1 MKNNLIELLNNL
13 HKEGKHQEIID
24 EIEALSSEEK
34 NSEIIGILARAYNNV
49 ENYEKALEL
58 LKSIEDTEKNTNVWN
73 YRIGYSYYYLDN
85 YLEEAKKH
93 FLKAI
98 ELNPTDSDSH
108 LFLCW
113 IYQELTDKEKDNSE
127 QIIKY
132 LNKSIECANIYSKL
146 EPEES
151 IKDELIFAE
160 ERLGWAYDRLNN
172 FIEGEKHLRK
182 AIELGDNDKWVYSQ
196 LGYTLRHQDRYEE
209 TLENYMKSV
218 ELGRNDTWI
227 NSEIAWTYF
236 SLGKFSEALEYIN
249 KAKELSPVE
258 VDLSLISRT
267 SSILIAL
274 GKHTEAIKL
283 LEDVVNRDEYNND
296 IGILSDLAFAYD
308 DLEDYKNGLIYLKR
322 ANELGRDDIWINT
335 EFAYAYYY
343 LGEYEKSYD
352 YLIIVKNLG
361 RDDLT
366 LKLMFGNTLSKMGK
380 YEESLE
386 YYLELLKNGKYKND
400 TTLNCQIGWN
410 YGELEKPKEALKYLF
425 KAEELG
431 KDDRMINIDIGINL
445 ARTGEIQEGINRLK
459 RALIMEEGITLNDKI
474 FLNSEI
480 AYWYGELRD
489 VDNALEYLYKAEKLG
504 RNDAWLNSQIGWN
517 LLEKDLH
524 KAIEYLD
531 KAKNLGKDDAW
542 INMQYGFAYSKL
554 GEYEKAISYFKK
566 ARKLGENDSWLL
578 YQLGLALKEYGN
590 IEEAINVFKEEIEIT
605 DYKGFGDLQ
614 LAWCYALIDEKEK
627 AKKYFENV
635 DKYLASSLEKDEKL
649 KKDYNIVLNLINSV
663 TYIN

>member
-1 MKNNLIELLNNL
+1 MENNIIEVLNNL
-13 HKEGKHQEIID
+13 HKDEKHQEIID
-24 EIEALSSEEK
+24 KIEAFPSEEM
-34 NSEIIGILARAYNNV
+34 NLEIIGILARAYNNV
-49 ENYEKALEL
+49 DNYEKALEL
-58 LKSIEDTEKNTNVWN
+58 LKSIEEYGKNTNVWN

-85 YLEEAKKH
+85 YLEAKKH

-98 ELNPTDSDSH
+98 EIDSSDSDSH

-127 QIIKY
+127 NIIEY
-132 LNKSIECANIYSKL
+132 LNKSIEYANIYSKL

-172 FIEGEKHLRK
+172 FIEGEKHLKK

-236 SLGKFSEALEYIN
+236 SLGKFSEALEYIK

-352 YLIIVKNLG
+352 YLTIVKNLG

-366 LKLMFGNTLSKMGK
+366 LKLMFANTLSKMEK
-380 YEESLE
+380 YEEALE
-386 YYLELLKNGKYKND
+386 YYLELLYKND
-400 TTLNCQIGWN
+400 AILNCQIGWN

-425 KAEELG
+425 KAEKLG

-445 ARTGEIQEGINRLK
+445 AKTGEIQEGINRLK
-459 RALIMEEGITLNDKI
+459 RALIMEEGITSNDKI

-489 VDNALEYLYKAEKLG
+489 VENALKHLYIAKDLG
-504 RNDAWLNSQIGWN
+504 RDDAWLNSQIGWN
-517 LLEKDLH
+517 LLEEDL
-524 KAIEYLD
+524 KEALEYLN
-531 KAKNLGKDDAW
+531 KAKDLGKDDAW
-542 INMQYGFAYSKL
+542 INRQFGFAYSQL
-554 GEYEKAISYFKK
+554 GEYEKAISSFKK
-566 ARKLGENDSWLL
+566 ARELGTNDSWLL

-590 IEEAINVFKEEIEIT
+590 IKEAINIFKEEIEIT

-627 AKKYFENV
+627 AREYFKNV
-635 DKYLASSLEKDEKL
+635 DEYLASFLEKDEEL
-649 KKDYNIVLNLINSV
+649 KKDYNTVKELINSNI
-663 TYIN
+663 YFN

>member
-1 MKNNLIELLNNL
+1 MKDNIIEVLNNL
-13 HKEGKHQEIID
+13 HKEEKHQEIID
-24 EIEALSSEEK
+24 KIETLPSEK
-34 NSEIIGILARAYNNV
+34 MDPEIIGILARAYNNV
-49 ENYEKALEL
+49 DNYEKAVEL
-58 LKSIEDTEKNTNVWN
+58 LKSIEEYGKDTNVWN

-85 YLEEAKKH
+85 YLEAKKH

-98 ELNPTDSDSH
+98 EIDPTDSDSH

-127 QIIKY
+127 KIIEY
-132 LNKSIECANIYSKL
+132 LNKSIEYANIYFKL

-160 ERLGWAYDRLNN
+160 ERLGWAYGRLNN

-196 LGYTLRHQDRYEE
+196 LGYTLRFQDRYGEA
-209 TLENYMKSV
+209 LENYMKSV
-218 ELGRNDTWI
+218 KLGRNDTWI
-227 NSEIAWTYF
+227 YSEIAWTYF
-236 SLGKFSEALEYIN
+236 SLEKFSEALEYIN

-258 VDLSLISRT
+258 VDLSLVSRT

-283 LEDVVNRDEYNND
+283 LKDVVNRDEYKND

-352 YLIIVKNLG
+352 YLTIVKNLG

-366 LKLMFGNTLSKMGK
+366 LKLMFANTLSKMEK
-380 YEESLE
+380 YEEAIE
-386 YYLELLKNGKYKND
+386 YYLELLENDKYKND
-400 TTLNCQIGWN
+400 AILNCQIGWN

-425 KAEELG
+425 KAEKLG

-445 ARTGEIQEGINRLK
+445 AKTGEIQDGINRLK
-459 RALIMEEGITLNDKI
+459 RALTMEEGITLNDKI

-489 VDNALEYLYKAEKLG
+489 VENALKHLYIAKDLG
-504 RNDAWLNSQIGWN
+504 RDDAWLNSQIGWN
-517 LLEKDLH
+517 LLEEDL
-524 KAIEYLD
+524 KEALEYLN
-531 KAKNLGKDDAW
+531 KAKDLGKDDAW
-542 INMQYGFAYSKL
+542 INRQFGFAYSQL
-554 GEYEKAISYFKK
+554 GEYEKAISSFKK
-566 ARKLGENDSWLL
+566 ARELGTNDSWLL

-590 IEEAINVFKEEIEIT
+590 IEEAINIFKEEIEIT

-627 AKKYFENV
+627 AREYFKNV
-635 DKYLASSLEKDEKL
+635 DKYLVSSLEKDENL
-649 KKDYNIVLNLINSV
+649 KKDYNTVKELINSNI
-663 TYIN
+663 YFN

>member
-1 MKNNLIELLNNL
+1 MENNIIEVLNNL
-13 HKEGKHQEIID
+13 HKDEKHQEIID
-24 EIEALSSEEK
+24 KIEALPSEEI
-34 NSEIIGILARAYNNV
+34 NLEIIGILARAYNNV
-49 ENYEKALEL
+49 DNYEKALEL
-58 LKSIEDTEKNTNVWN
+58 LKSIEEYGKNTNVWN

-85 YLEEAKKH
+85 YLEAKKH

-98 ELNPTDSDSH
+98 EIDSTDSDSH

-127 QIIKY
+127 KIIEY
-132 LNKSIECANIYSKL
+132 LNKSIEYANIYSKL

-236 SLGKFSEALEYIN
+236 SLEKFSEALEYIN

-283 LEDVVNRDEYNND
+283 LEDVVNRDEYKND

-352 YLIIVKNLG
+352 YLTIVKNLG

-366 LKLMFGNTLSKMGK
+366 LKLMFANTLSKMEK
-380 YEESLE
+380 YEEALE
-386 YYLELLKNGKYKND
+386 YYLELLENDKYKND
-400 TTLNCQIGWN
+400 AILNCQIGWN

-425 KAEELG
+425 KAEKLG

-445 ARTGEIQEGINRLK
+445 AKTGEIQEGINRLK
-459 RALIMEEGITLNDKI
+459 RALIMEEGITSNDKI

-489 VDNALEYLYKAEKLG
+489 VENALKHLYIA
-504 RNDAWLNSQIGWN
+504 
-517 LLEKDLH
+517 KD
-524 KAIEYLD
+524 
-531 KAKNLGKDDAW
+531 LGKDDVW
-542 INMQYGFAYSKL
+542 INRQFGFAYSQL
-554 GEYEKAISYFKK
+554 GEYEKAISSFKK
-566 ARKLGENDSWLL
+566 ARELGANDSWLL

-590 IEEAINVFKEEIEIT
+590 IEEAINIFKEEIEIT

-627 AKKYFENV
+627 AREYFKNV
-635 DKYLASSLEKDEKL
+635 DEYLASFLEKDEEL
-649 KKDYNIVLNLINSV
+649 KKDYNTVKELINSNI
-663 TYIN
+663 YFN

>member
-1 MKNNLIELLNNL
+1 MENNIIEVLNNL
-13 HKEGKHQEIID
+13 HKDEKHQEIID
-24 EIEALSSEEK
+24 KIEAFSSEEM
-34 NSEIIGILARAYNNV
+34 NLEIIGILARAYNNV
-49 ENYEKALEL
+49 DNYEKALEL
-58 LKSIEDTEKNTNVWN
+58 LKSIEEYGKNTNVWN

-85 YLEEAKKH
+85 YLEAKKH

-98 ELNPTDSDSH
+98 EIDSSDSDSH

-113 IYQELTDKEKDNSE
+113 IYQELTDKEKDNS
-127 QIIKY
+127 QKIIEY
-132 LNKSIECANIYSKL
+132 LNKSIEYANIYSKL

-236 SLGKFSEALEYIN
+236 SLRKFSEALEYIK

-352 YLIIVKNLG
+352 YLTIVKNLG

-366 LKLMFGNTLSKMGK
+366 LKLMFANTLSKMEK
-380 YEESLE
+380 YEEALE
-386 YYLELLKNGKYKND
+386 YYLELLENDKYKND
-400 TTLNCQIGWN
+400 AILNCQIGWN

-425 KAEELG
+425 KAEKLG

-445 ARTGEIQEGINRLK
+445 AKTGEIQEGINRLK
-459 RALIMEEGITLNDKI
+459 RALIMEEGITSNDKI

-489 VDNALEYLYKAEKLG
+489 VENALKHLYIAKDLG
-504 RNDAWLNSQIGWN
+504 R
-517 LLEKDLH
+517 
-524 KAIEYLD
+524 
-531 KAKNLGKDDAW
+531 DDAW
-542 INMQYGFAYSKL
+542 INRQFGFAYSQL
-554 GEYEKAISYFKK
+554 GEYEKAISSFKK
-566 ARKLGENDSWLL
+566 ARELGTNDSWLL

-590 IEEAINVFKEEIEIT
+590 IEEAINIFKEEIEIT

-627 AKKYFENV
+627 AREYFKNV
-635 DKYLASSLEKDEKL
+635 DEYLASFLEKDEEL
-649 KKDYNIVLNLINSV
+649 KKDYNTVKELINSNI
-663 TYIN
+663 YFN

>member
-1 MKNNLIELLNNL
+1 MENNLIETLNIL

-24 EIEALSSEEK
+24 KIETLPSEEM
-34 NSEIIGILARAYNNV
+34 NPEIIGILARAYNNV
-49 ENYEKALEL
+49 DNYEKALEL
-58 LKSIEDTEKNTNVWN
+58 LKSIEEYGKNTNVWN

-85 YLEEAKKH
+85 YLEAKKH

-98 ELNPTDSDSH
+98 EIDSSDSDSH

-113 IYQELTDKEKDNSE
+113 IYQELTDKEKDNS
-127 QIIKY
+127 QKIIEY
-132 LNKSIECANIYSKL
+132 LNKSIEYANIYSKL

-343 LGEYEKSYD
+343 YLGEYEKSYD
-352 YLIIVKNLG
+352 YLTIVKNLG

-366 LKLMFGNTLSKMGK
+366 LKLMFANTLSKMEK
-380 YEESLE
+380 YEEALE
-386 YYLELLKNGKYKND
+386 YYLELLENDKYKND
-400 TTLNCQIGWN
+400 AILNCQIGWN

-425 KAEELG
+425 KAEKLG

-445 ARTGEIQEGINRLK
+445 AKTGEIQEGINRLK
-459 RALIMEEGITLNDKI
+459 RALIMEEGITSNDKI

-489 VDNALEYLYKAEKLG
+489 VENALKHLYIAKDLG
-504 RNDAWLNSQIGWN
+504 RDDAWLNSQIGWN
-517 LLEKDLH
+517 LLEEDL
-524 KAIEYLD
+524 KEALEYLN
-531 KAKNLGKDDAW
+531 KAKDLGKDDAW
-542 INMQYGFAYSKL
+542 INRQFGFAYSQL
-554 GEYEKAISYFKK
+554 GEYEKAISSFKK
-566 ARKLGENDSWLL
+566 ARELGASDSWLL
-578 YQLGLALKEYGN
+578 YQLGLTLKEYGN

-627 AKKYFENV
+627 AREYFKNV
-635 DKYLASSLEKDEKL
+635 DEYLASFLEKDEEL
-649 KKDYNIVLNLINSV
+649 KKDYNTVKELINSNI
-663 TYIN
+663 YFN

>member
-1 MKNNLIELLNNL
+1 MENNLVEKLNIL

-24 EIEALSSEEK
+24 KIEALSSEEM

-49 ENYEKALEL
+49 DNYEKALEL
-58 LKSIEDTEKNTNVWN
+58 LKSIEEYEKDTNVWN

-85 YLEEAKKH
+85 YLEAKKH

-98 ELNPTDSDSH
+98 EIDPTDSDSH

-127 QIIKY
+127 KIIEY
-132 LNKSIECANIYSKL
+132 LNKSIEYANIYSKL

-172 FIEGEKHLRK
+172 FIEGEKHLRS

-196 LGYTLRHQDRYEE
+196 LGYTLRFQDRYGEA
-209 TLENYMKSV
+209 LENYMKSV

-227 NSEIAWTYF
+227 YSEIAWTYF
-236 SLGKFSEALEYIN
+236 SLEKFSEALEYIN

-258 VDLSLISRT
+258 VDLSLVSRT

-283 LEDVVNRDEYNND
+283 LENIVNRDEYKND

-366 LKLMFGNTLSKMGK
+366 LKLMFANTLSKMEK
-380 YEESLE
+380 YEEAIE
-386 YYLELLKNGKYKND
+386 YYLELLENDKYKND
-400 TTLNCQIGWN
+400 AVLNCQIGWN

-425 KAEELG
+425 KAEKLG
-431 KDDRMINIDIGINL
+431 KDDRMINID
-445 ARTGEIQEGINRLK
+445 
-459 RALIMEEGITLNDKI
+459 
-474 FLNSEI
+474 
-480 AYWYGELRD
+480 
-489 VDNALEYLYKAEKLG
+489 
-504 RNDAWLNSQIGWN
+504 
-517 LLEKDLH
+517 
-524 KAIEYLD
+524 
-531 KAKNLGKDDAW
+531 
-542 INMQYGFAYSKL
+542 
-554 GEYEKAISYFKK
+554 
-566 ARKLGENDSWLL
+566 
-578 YQLGLALKEYGN
+578 
-590 IEEAINVFKEEIEIT
+590 
-605 DYKGFGDLQ
+605 
-614 LAWCYALIDEKEK
+614 
-627 AKKYFENV
+627 
-635 DKYLASSLEKDEKL
+635 
-649 KKDYNIVLNLINSV
+649 
-663 TYIN
+663 

>member
-1 MKNNLIELLNNL
+1 MENNLIETLNIL

-24 EIEALSSEEK
+24 KIETLPSEEM
-34 NSEIIGILARAYNNV
+34 NPEIIGILARAYNNV
-49 ENYEKALEL
+49 DNYEKALEL
-58 LKSIEDTEKNTNVWN
+58 LKSIEEYEKDTNVWN

-85 YLEEAKKH
+85 YLEAKKH

-98 ELNPTDSDSH
+98 EIDPTDSDSH

-127 QIIKY
+127 KIIEY
-132 LNKSIECANIYSKL
+132 LNKSIEYANIYSKL
-146 EPEES
+146 DPEES
-151 IKDELIFAE
+151 INDELIFAE

-209 TLENYMKSV
+209 ALENYIKSV
-218 ELGRNDTWI
+218 EFGRNDTWI
-227 NSEIAWTYF
+227 YSEIAWTYF
-236 SLGKFSEALEYIN
+236 SIEKFSEALEYIN

-274 GKHTEAIKL
+274 RKHTEAIKL
-283 LEDVVNRDEYNND
+283 LEDIVNRDEYKND

-343 LGEYEKSYD
+343 LDEYEKSYD

-366 LKLMFGNTLSKMGK
+366 LKLMFANTLSKMEK
-380 YEESLE
+380 YEEALE
-386 YYLELLKNGKYKND
+386 YYLELLENDKYKND
-400 TTLNCQIGWN
+400 AILNCQIGWN

-425 KAEELG
+425 KAEKLG
-431 KDDRMINIDIGINL
+431 KDDRMINID
-445 ARTGEIQEGINRLK
+445 
-459 RALIMEEGITLNDKI
+459 
-474 FLNSEI
+474 
-480 AYWYGELRD
+480 
-489 VDNALEYLYKAEKLG
+489 
-504 RNDAWLNSQIGWN
+504 
-517 LLEKDLH
+517 
-524 KAIEYLD
+524 
-531 KAKNLGKDDAW
+531 
-542 INMQYGFAYSKL
+542 
-554 GEYEKAISYFKK
+554 
-566 ARKLGENDSWLL
+566 
-578 YQLGLALKEYGN
+578 
-590 IEEAINVFKEEIEIT
+590 
-605 DYKGFGDLQ
+605 
-614 LAWCYALIDEKEK
+614 
-627 AKKYFENV
+627 
-635 DKYLASSLEKDEKL
+635 
-649 KKDYNIVLNLINSV
+649 
-663 TYIN
+663 

>member
-1 MKNNLIELLNNL
+1 MENNIIEVLNNL
-13 HKEGKHQEIID
+13 HKDEKHQEIID
-24 EIEALSSEEK
+24 KIEAFPSEEM
-34 NSEIIGILARAYNNV
+34 NLEIIGILARAYNNV
-49 ENYEKALEL
+49 DNYEKALEL
-58 LKSIEDTEKNTNVWN
+58 LKSIEEYEKDTNVWN

-85 YLEEAKKH
+85 YLEAKKH

-98 ELNPTDSDSH
+98 EIDSSDSDSH

-113 IYQELTDKEKDNSE
+113 IYQELTDKEKDNS
-127 QIIKY
+127 QKIIEY
-132 LNKSIECANIYSKL
+132 LNKSIEYANIYSKL

-236 SLGKFSEALEYIN
+236 SLGKFSEALEYIK
-249 KAKELSPVE
+249 KAKDLSPVE

-352 YLIIVKNLG
+352 YLTIVKNLG

-366 LKLMFGNTLSKMGK
+366 LKLMFANTLSKMEK
-380 YEESLE
+380 YEEALE
-386 YYLELLKNGKYKND
+386 YYLELLENDKYKND
-400 TTLNCQIGWN
+400 AILNCQIGWN

-425 KAEELG
+425 KAEKLG

-445 ARTGEIQEGINRLK
+445 AKTGEIQEGINRLK
-459 RALIMEEGITLNDKI
+459 RALIMEEGITSNDKI

-489 VDNALEYLYKAEKLG
+489 VENALKHLYIAKDLG
-504 RNDAWLNSQIGWN
+504 RDDAWLNSQIGWN
-517 LLEKDLH
+517 LLEEDVKEAL
-524 KAIEYLD
+524 KYLN
-531 KAKNLGKDDAW
+531 KAKDLGKDDAW
-542 INMQYGFAYSKL
+542 INRQFGFAYSQL
-554 GEYEKAISYFKK
+554 GEYEKAISSFKK
-566 ARKLGENDSWLL
+566 ARELGANDSWLL

-590 IEEAINVFKEEIEIT
+590 IEEAINIFKEEIEIT

-627 AKKYFENV
+627 AKEYFKNV
-635 DKYLASSLEKDEKL
+635 DKYLSSSLKNDEEL
-649 KKDYNIVLNLINSV
+649 RKDYNTVKELINST

>member
-1 MKNNLIELLNNL
+1 MKNNLIELLNTL
-13 HKEGKHQEIID
+13 HKEAKHQEIID
-24 EIEALSSEEK
+24 KIEALPNEEK
-34 NSEIIGILARAYNNV
+34 TPEIIGILARAYNNID
-49 ENYEKALEL
+49 NYEKAVEL
-58 LKSIEDTEKNTNVWN
+58 LKSTEEYGKDTNVWN

-85 YLEEAKKH
+85 YLEAEKY
-93 FLKAI
+93 FLKAV

-127 QIIKY
+127 KIIEY
-132 LNKSIECANIYSKL
+132 LNKSIEYANIYSKL

-172 FIEGEKHLRK
+172 FLEGEKHLRK
-182 AIELGDNDKWVYSQ
+182 AIKLGDNDKWVYSQ

-209 TLENYMKSV
+209 ALQNYIKSV

-227 NSEIAWTYF
+227 YSEIAWTYF
-236 SLGKFSEALEYIN
+236 SLEKLSEALEYIN

-283 LEDVVNRDEYNND
+283 LEDIINRDEYKND

-308 DLEDYKNGLIYLKR
+308 DLEDYKNGLTYLKR

-366 LKLMFGNTLSKMGK
+366 LKLMFANTLSKMEK
-380 YEESLE
+380 YEEAIE
-386 YYLELLKNGKYKND
+386 YYLELLENDKYKND
-400 TTLNCQIGWN
+400 AILNCQIGWN

-425 KAEELG
+425 KAEKLG

-445 ARTGEIQEGINRLK
+445 AKTGEIQDGINRLK
-459 RALIMEEGITLNDKI
+459 RALTMEEGITLNDKI

-489 VDNALEYLYKAEKLG
+489 VENALNYLYITKDLG
-504 RNDAWLNSQIGWN
+504 RDDAWINSQIGWN
-517 LLEKDLH
+517 LLEEDL
-524 KAIEYLD
+524 KEALKYLN
-531 KAKNLGKDDAW
+531 KAKDLGKDNIW
-542 INMQYGFAYSKL
+542 INRQFGFAYSKL
-554 GEYEKAISYFKK
+554 GEYEKAISSFKK
-566 ARKLGENDSWLL
+566 ARELGANDSWLL

-590 IEEAINVFKEEIEIT
+590 IEEAINIFKEEIEIT
-605 DYKGFGDLQ
+605 DYQGFGDLQ

-627 AKKYFENV
+627 AKEYFKNV
-635 DKYLASSLEKDEKL
+635 DMYLSSSLEKDEDL
-649 KKDYNIVLNLINSV
+649 KKDYNTVNELINSNI
-663 TYIN
+663 YFN

>member
-1 MKNNLIELLNNL
+1 MENNLVETLNIL

-24 EIEALSSEEK
+24 KIEALSSEEM

-49 ENYEKALEL
+49 DNYEKALEL
-58 LKSIEDTEKNTNVWN
+58 LKSIEEYEKDTNVWN

-85 YLEEAKKH
+85 YLEAKKH

-98 ELNPTDSDSH
+98 EIDPTDSDSH

-127 QIIKY
+127 KIIEY
-132 LNKSIECANIYSKL
+132 LNKSIEYVNIYSKL

-172 FIEGEKHLRK
+172 FVEGEKHLRS

-196 LGYTLRHQDRYEE
+196 LGYTLRFQDRYEE
-209 TLENYMKSV
+209 ALENYMKSV

-227 NSEIAWTYF
+227 YSEIAWTYF
-236 SLGKFSEALEYIN
+236 SLEKFSEALEYIN

-258 VDLSLISRT
+258 VDLSLVSRT

-274 GKHTEAIKL
+274 RKHTEAIKL
-283 LEDVVNRDEYNND
+283 LEDIVNRDEYKND

-335 EFAYAYYY
+335 EFAYACYY
-343 LGEYEKSYD
+343 LGEYKKSYD

-366 LKLMFGNTLSKMGK
+366 LKLMFANTLSKMEK
-380 YEESLE
+380 YEEAIE
-386 YYLELLKNGKYKND
+386 YYLELLENDKYKNNAI
-400 TTLNCQIGWN
+400 LNCQIGWN

-425 KAEELG
+425 KAEKLG

-445 ARTGEIQEGINRLK
+445 AKTGEIQDGINRLK
-459 RALIMEEGITLNDKI
+459 RALTMEEGITLNDKI

-489 VDNALEYLYKAEKLG
+489 VENALKHLYIAKDLG
-504 RNDAWLNSQIGWN
+504 RDDAWLNSQIGWN
-517 LLEKDLH
+517 LLEEDVKEAL
-524 KAIEYLD
+524 KYLN
-531 KAKNLGKDDAW
+531 KAKDLGKDDAW
-542 INMQYGFAYSKL
+542 INRQFGFAYSQL
-554 GEYEKAISYFKK
+554 GEYEKAISSFKK
-566 ARKLGENDSWLL
+566 ARELGANDSWLL
-578 YQLGLALKEYGN
+578 YQLGLALKEYAN
-590 IEEAINVFKEEIEIT
+590 IEEAINIFKEEIEIT

-627 AKKYFENV
+627 AKEYFKNV
-635 DKYLASSLEKDEKL
+635 DKYLSSSLKNDEEL
-649 KKDYNIVLNLINSV
+649 RKDYNTVKELINST

>member
-1 MKNNLIELLNNL
+1 MENNLIETLNIL

-24 EIEALSSEEK
+24 KIETLPSEEM
-34 NSEIIGILARAYNNV
+34 NPEIIGILARAYNNV
-49 ENYEKALEL
+49 NNYEKALEL
-58 LKSIEDTEKNTNVWN
+58 LKSIEEYEKDTNVWS
-73 YRIGYSYYYLDN
+73 YRIGYSYYYLDK
-85 YLEEAKKH
+85 YLEAKKH

-98 ELNPTDSDSH
+98 KIDSTDSDSH

-127 QIIKY
+127 KIIEY
-132 LNKSIECANIYSKL
+132 LNKSIEYVNIYSKL
-146 EPEES
+146 EPEEN

-172 FIEGEKHLRK
+172 FIEGEKHLRS

-209 TLENYMKSV
+209 ALENYMKSV
-218 ELGRNDTWI
+218 EFGRNDTWI
-227 NSEIAWTYF
+227 CSEIAWTYF
-236 SLGKFSEALEYIN
+236 SLEKFSEALEYIN

-283 LEDVVNRDEYNND
+283 LEDIVNRDEHKND

-366 LKLMFGNTLSKMGK
+366 LKLMFANTLSKMEK
-380 YEESLE
+380 YEEAIE
-386 YYLELLKNGKYKND
+386 YYLELLENDKYKND
-400 TTLNCQIGWN
+400 AVLNCQIGWN
-410 YGELEKPKEALKYLF
+410 YGELEKPEDALKYLF
-425 KAEELG
+425 KAEKLG

-445 ARTGEIQEGINRLK
+445 AKTGEIQEGINRLK
-459 RALIMEEGITLNDKI
+459 RALTMEEGITLNDKI

-489 VDNALEYLYKAEKLG
+489 VENALKHLYIAKDLG
-504 RNDAWLNSQIGWN
+504 RDDAWLNSQIGWN
-517 LLEKDLH
+517 LLEEDVKEAL
-524 KAIEYLD
+524 KYLN
-531 KAKNLGKDDAW
+531 KAKDLGKDDAW
-542 INMQYGFAYSKL
+542 INRQFGFAYSQL
-554 GEYEKAISYFKK
+554 GEYEKAISSFKK
-566 ARKLGENDSWLL
+566 ARELGANDSWLL

-590 IEEAINVFKEEIEIT
+590 IEEAINIFKEEIEIT

-627 AKKYFENV
+627 AKEYFKNV
-635 DKYLASSLEKDEKL
+635 DKYLSSSLKNDEEL
-649 KKDYNIVLNLINSV
+649 RKDYNTVKELINST

>member
-1 MKNNLIELLNNL
+1 MENNLVETLNIL

-24 EIEALSSEEK
+24 KIEALSSEEM

-49 ENYEKALEL
+49 DNYEKALEL
-58 LKSIEDTEKNTNVWN
+58 LKSIEEYEKDTNVWN

-85 YLEEAKKH
+85 YLEAKKH

-98 ELNPTDSDSH
+98 EIDPTDSDSH

-127 QIIKY
+127 KIIEY
-132 LNKSIECANIYSKL
+132 LNKSIEYANIYSKL

-172 FIEGEKHLRK
+172 FVEGEKHLRS
-182 AIELGDNDKWVYSQ
+182 AIELDDNDKWVYSQ

-209 TLENYMKSV
+209 ALENYMKSV

-227 NSEIAWTYF
+227 YSEIAWTYF
-236 SLGKFSEALEYIN
+236 SLEKFSEALEYIN

-274 GKHTEAIKL
+274 RKHTEAIKL
-283 LEDVVNRDEYNND
+283 LEDVVNRDEYKND

-335 EFAYAYYY
+335 EFAYACYY
-343 LGEYEKSYD
+343 LGEYKKSYD

-366 LKLMFGNTLSKMGK
+366 LKLMFANTLSKMEK
-380 YEESLE
+380 YEEAIE
-386 YYLELLKNGKYKND
+386 YYLELLENDKYKND
-400 TTLNCQIGWN
+400 AILNCQIGWN

-425 KAEELG
+425 KAEKLG

-445 ARTGEIQEGINRLK
+445 AKTGEIQDGINRLK
-459 RALIMEEGITLNDKI
+459 RVLTMEEITTLNDKI

-489 VDNALEYLYKAEKLG
+489 VENALKHLYIAKDLG
-504 RNDAWLNSQIGWN
+504 RDDAWLNSQIGWN
-517 LLEKDLH
+517 LLEEDVKEAL
-524 KAIEYLD
+524 KYLN
-531 KAKNLGKDDAW
+531 KAKDLGKDDAW
-542 INMQYGFAYSKL
+542 INRQFGFAYSQL
-554 GEYEKAISYFKK
+554 GEYEKAISSFKK
-566 ARKLGENDSWLL
+566 ARELGANDSWLL
-578 YQLGLALKEYGN
+578 YQLGLALKEYAN
-590 IEEAINVFKEEIEIT
+590 IEEAINIFKEEIEIT

-627 AKKYFENV
+627 AKEYFKNV
-635 DKYLASSLEKDEKL
+635 DKYLSSSLKNDEEL
-649 KKDYNIVLNLINSV
+649 RKDYNTVKELINST

>member
-1 MKNNLIELLNNL
+1 MKNNLIELLNTL
-13 HKEGKHQEIID
+13 HKEAKHQEIID
-24 EIEALSSEEK
+24 KIEALPNEEK
-34 NSEIIGILARAYNNV
+34 TPEIIGILARAYNNID
-49 ENYEKALEL
+49 NYEKAVEL
-58 LKSIEDTEKNTNVWN
+58 LKSTEEYGKDTNVWN

-85 YLEEAKKH
+85 YLEAEKY
-93 FLKAI
+93 FLKAV

-127 QIIKY
+127 KIIEY
-132 LNKSIECANIYSKL
+132 LNKSIEYANIYSKL

-172 FIEGEKHLRK
+172 FLEGEKHLRK
-182 AIELGDNDKWVYSQ
+182 AIKLGDNDKWVYSQ

-209 TLENYMKSV
+209 ALQNYMKSV

-227 NSEIAWTYF
+227 YSEIAWTYF
-236 SLGKFSEALEYIN
+236 SLEKLSEALEYIN

-283 LEDVVNRDEYNND
+283 LEDIINRDEYKND

-308 DLEDYKNGLIYLKR
+308 DLEDYKNGLTYLKR

-343 LGEYEKSYD
+343 LAEYEKSYD
-352 YLIIVKNLG
+352 YLIIVKKLG

-366 LKLMFGNTLSKMGK
+366 LKLMFANTLSKMGK
-380 YEESLE
+380 YEEALE
-386 YYLELLKNGKYKND
+386 YYLELLKNDKYKND

-445 ARTGEIQEGINRLK
+445 AKTGEIQEGINRLK
-459 RALIMEEGITLNDKI
+459 RALIMEERITLNDKI

-489 VDNALEYLYKAEKLG
+489 VENALNYLYIAKDLG
-504 RNDAWLNSQIGWN
+504 RDDAWINSQIGWN
-517 LLEKDLH
+517 LLEEDL
-524 KAIEYLD
+524 KEALKYLN
-531 KAKNLGKDDAW
+531 KAKDLGKDNIW
-542 INMQYGFAYSKL
+542 INRQFGFAYSKL
-554 GEYEKAISYFKK
+554 GEYEKAISSFKK
-566 ARKLGENDSWLL
+566 ARELGANDSWLL

-590 IEEAINVFKEEIEIT
+590 IEEAINIFKEEIEIT
-605 DYKGFGDLQ
+605 DYQGFGDLQ

-627 AKKYFENV
+627 AKEYFKNV
-635 DKYLASSLEKDEKL
+635 DMYLSSSLEKDEDL
-649 KKDYNIVLNLINSV
+649 KKDYNTVNELINSNI
-663 TYIN
+663 YFN

>member
-1 MKNNLIELLNNL
+1 MENNIIEVLNNL
-13 HKEGKHQEIID
+13 HKDEKHQEIID
-24 EIEALSSEEK
+24 KIEAFSSEEM
-34 NSEIIGILARAYNNV
+34 NLEIIGILARAYNNV
-49 ENYEKALEL
+49 DNYEKALEL
-58 LKSIEDTEKNTNVWN
+58 LKSIEEYGKNTNVWN

-85 YLEEAKKH
+85 YLEAKKH

-98 ELNPTDSDSH
+98 EIDSSDSDSH

-113 IYQELTDKEKDNSE
+113 IYQELTDKEKDNS
-127 QIIKY
+127 QKIIEY
-132 LNKSIECANIYSKL
+132 LNKSIEYANIYSKL

-236 SLGKFSEALEYIN
+236 SLGKFSEALEYIK

-308 DLEDYKNGLIYLKR
+308 DLEDYENGLIYLKR

-352 YLIIVKNLG
+352 YLTIVKNLG

-366 LKLMFGNTLSKMGK
+366 LKLMFANTLSKMEK
-380 YEESLE
+380 YEEALE
-386 YYLELLKNGKYKND
+386 YYLELLENDKYKND
-400 TTLNCQIGWN
+400 AILNCQIGWN

-425 KAEELG
+425 KAEKLG

-445 ARTGEIQEGINRLK
+445 AKTGEIQEGINRLK
-459 RALIMEEGITLNDKI
+459 RALIMEEGITSNDKI

-489 VDNALEYLYKAEKLG
+489 VENALKHLYIAKDLG
-504 RNDAWLNSQIGWN
+504 RDDAWLNSQIGWN
-517 LLEKDLH
+517 LLEEDL
-524 KAIEYLD
+524 KEALEYLN
-531 KAKNLGKDDAW
+531 KAKDLGKDDAW
-542 INMQYGFAYSKL
+542 INRQFGFAYSQL
-554 GEYEKAISYFKK
+554 GEYEKAISSFKK
-566 ARKLGENDSWLL
+566 ARELGANDSWLL

-590 IEEAINVFKEEIEIT
+590 IEEAINIFKEEIEIT

-627 AKKYFENV
+627 AREYFKNV
-635 DKYLASSLEKDEKL
+635 DEYLASFLEKDEEL
-649 KKDYNIVLNLINSV
+649 KKDYNTVKELINSNI
-663 TYIN
+663 YFN

>member
-1 MKNNLIELLNNL
+1 MKNNLIELLNIL
-13 HKEGKHQEIID
+13 HKEAKHQEIID
-24 EIEALSSEEK
+24 KIEALPNEEK
-34 NSEIIGILARAYNNV
+34 TPEIIGILARAYNNID
-49 ENYEKALEL
+49 NYEKAVEL
-58 LKSIEDTEKNTNVWN
+58 LKSTEEYGKDTNVWN

-85 YLEEAKKH
+85 YLEAEKY
-93 FLKAI
+93 FLKAV

-127 QIIKY
+127 KIIEY
-132 LNKSIECANIYSKL
+132 LNKSIEYANIYSKL

-172 FIEGEKHLRK
+172 FLEGEKHLRK
-182 AIELGDNDKWVYSQ
+182 AIKLGDNDKWVYSQ

-209 TLENYMKSV
+209 ALQNYMKSV

-227 NSEIAWTYF
+227 YSEIAWTYF
-236 SLGKFSEALEYIN
+236 SLEKLSEALEYIN

-283 LEDVVNRDEYNND
+283 LEDIINRDEYKND

-308 DLEDYKNGLIYLKR
+308 DLEDYKNGLTYLKR

-343 LGEYEKSYD
+343 LAEYEKSYD
-352 YLIIVKNLG
+352 YLIIVKKLG

-366 LKLMFGNTLSKMGK
+366 LKLMFANTLSKMGK
-380 YEESLE
+380 YEEALE
-386 YYLELLKNGKYKND
+386 YYLELLKNDKYKND

-445 ARTGEIQEGINRLK
+445 AKTGEIQEGINRLK

-489 VDNALEYLYKAEKLG
+489 VENALNYLYIAKDLG
-504 RNDAWLNSQIGWN
+504 RDDAWINSQIGWN
-517 LLEKDLH
+517 LLEEDL
-524 KAIEYLD
+524 KEALKYLN
-531 KAKNLGKDDAW
+531 KAKDLGKDNIW
-542 INMQYGFAYSKL
+542 INRQFGFAYSKL
-554 GEYEKAISYFKK
+554 GEYEKAISSFKK
-566 ARKLGENDSWLL
+566 ARELGANDSWLL

-590 IEEAINVFKEEIEIT
+590 IEEAINIFKEEIEIT
-605 DYKGFGDLQ
+605 DYQGFGDLQ

-627 AKKYFENV
+627 AKEYFKNV
-635 DKYLASSLEKDEKL
+635 DMYLSSSLEKDEDL
-649 KKDYNIVLNLINSV
+649 KKDYNTVNELINSNI
-663 TYIN
+663 YFN

>member
-1 MKNNLIELLNNL
+1 MENNLIETLNIL

-24 EIEALSSEEK
+24 KIEALSSEEM

-49 ENYEKALEL
+49 DNYEKALEL
-58 LKSIEDTEKNTNVWN
+58 LKSIEEYEKDTNVWN

-85 YLEEAKKH
+85 YLEAKKH

-98 ELNPTDSDSH
+98 EIDPTDSDSH

-127 QIIKY
+127 KIIEY
-132 LNKSIECANIYSKL
+132 LNKSIEYANIYSKL

-172 FIEGEKHLRK
+172 FVEGEKHLRK

-196 LGYTLRHQDRYEE
+196 LGYTLRFQDRYEE
-209 TLENYMKSV
+209 ALENYMKSV

-227 NSEIAWTYF
+227 YSEIAWTYF
-236 SLGKFSEALEYIN
+236 SLEKFSEALEYIN

-258 VDLSLISRT
+258 VDLSLVSRT

-274 GKHTEAIKL
+274 RKHTEAIKL
-283 LEDVVNRDEYNND
+283 LEDVVNRDEYKND

-308 DLEDYKNGLIYLKR
+308 DLEDYKNGLIDLKR

-366 LKLMFGNTLSKMGK
+366 LKLMFANTLSKMEK
-380 YEESLE
+380 YEEAIE
-386 YYLELLKNGKYKND
+386 YYLELLENDKYKND
-400 TTLNCQIGWN
+400 AILNCQIGWN

-425 KAEELG
+425 KAEKLG

-445 ARTGEIQEGINRLK
+445 AKTGEIQDGINRLK
-459 RALIMEEGITLNDKI
+459 RALTMEEGITLNDKI

-489 VDNALEYLYKAEKLG
+489 VENALKHLYIAKDLG
-504 RNDAWLNSQIGWN
+504 RDDAWLNSQIGWN
-517 LLEKDLH
+517 LLEEDVKEAL
-524 KAIEYLD
+524 KYLN
-531 KAKNLGKDDAW
+531 KAKDLGKDDAW
-542 INMQYGFAYSKL
+542 INRQFGFAYSQL
-554 GEYEKAISYFKK
+554 GEYEKAISSFKK
-566 ARKLGENDSWLL
+566 ARELGANDSWLL

-590 IEEAINVFKEEIEIT
+590 IEEAINIFKEEIEIT

-627 AKKYFENV
+627 AKEYFKNV
-635 DKYLASSLEKDEKL
+635 DKYLSSSLKNDEEL
-649 KKDYNIVLNLINSV
+649 RKDYNTVKELINST

>member
-1 MKNNLIELLNNL
+1 MENNLVEKLNIL

-24 EIEALSSEEK
+24 KIEALSSEEM

-49 ENYEKALEL
+49 DNYEKALEL
-58 LKSIEDTEKNTNVWN
+58 LKSIEEYEKDTNVWN

-85 YLEEAKKH
+85 YLEAEKY
-93 FLKAI
+93 FLKAV

-127 QIIKY
+127 KIIEY
-132 LNKSIECANIYSKL
+132 LNKSIEYANIYSKL

-172 FIEGEKHLRK
+172 FIEGEKHLIK

-196 LGYTLRHQDRYEE
+196 LGYTLRFQDRYEE
-209 TLENYMKSV
+209 ALENYMKSV

-227 NSEIAWTYF
+227 YSEIAWTYF
-236 SLGKFSEALEYIN
+236 SLEKFSEALEYIN

-258 VDLSLISRT
+258 VDLSLVSRT

-283 LEDVVNRDEYNND
+283 LEDIVNRDEYKND

-322 ANELGRDDIWINT
+322 ANKLGRDDIWINT
-335 EFAYAYYY
+335 EFAYACYY
-343 LGEYEKSYD
+343 LGEYKKSYD

-366 LKLMFGNTLSKMGK
+366 LKLMFANTLSKMEK
-380 YEESLE
+380 YEEAIE
-386 YYLELLKNGKYKND
+386 YYLELLENDKYKND
-400 TTLNCQIGWN
+400 AILNCQIGWN

-425 KAEELG
+425 KAEKLG

-445 ARTGEIQEGINRLK
+445 AKTGEIQDGINRLK
-459 RALIMEEGITLNDKI
+459 RALTMEEGITLNDKI

-489 VDNALEYLYKAEKLG
+489 VENALKHLYIAKDLG
-504 RNDAWLNSQIGWN
+504 RDDAWLNSQIGWN
-517 LLEKDLH
+517 LLEEDVKEAL
-524 KAIEYLD
+524 KYLN
-531 KAKNLGKDDAW
+531 KAKDLGKDDAW
-542 INMQYGFAYSKL
+542 INRQFGFAYSQL
-554 GEYEKAISYFKK
+554 GEYEKAISSFKK
-566 ARKLGENDSWLL
+566 ARELGANDSWLL

-590 IEEAINVFKEEIEIT
+590 IEEAINIFKEEIEIT

-627 AKKYFENV
+627 AKEYFKNV
-635 DKYLASSLEKDEKL
+635 DKYLSSSLKNDEEL
-649 KKDYNIVLNLINSV
+649 RKDYNTVKELINST

>member
-1 MKNNLIELLNNL
+1 MENNIIEVLNNL
-13 HKEGKHQEIID
+13 HKDEKHQEIID
-24 EIEALSSEEK
+24 KIEAFPSEEM
-34 NSEIIGILARAYNNV
+34 NLEIIGILARAYNNV
-49 ENYEKALEL
+49 DNYEKALEL
-58 LKSIEDTEKNTNVWN
+58 LKSIEEYEKDTNVWN

-85 YLEEAKKH
+85 YLEAKKH

-98 ELNPTDSDSH
+98 EIDPTDSDSH

-127 QIIKY
+127 KIIEY
-132 LNKSIECANIYSKL
+132 LNKSIEYANIYSKL

-283 LEDVVNRDEYNND
+283 LEDIVNRDEYKND

-352 YLIIVKNLG
+352 YLTIVKNLG

-366 LKLMFGNTLSKMGK
+366 LKLMFANTLSKMEK
-380 YEESLE
+380 YEEAIE
-386 YYLELLKNGKYKND
+386 YYLELLENDKYKND
-400 TTLNCQIGWN
+400 AILNCQIGWN

-425 KAEELG
+425 KAEKLG

-445 ARTGEIQEGINRLK
+445 AKTGEIQDGINRLK
-459 RALIMEEGITLNDKI
+459 RALTMEEGITLNDKI

-489 VDNALEYLYKAEKLG
+489 VENALKHLYIAKDLG
-504 RNDAWLNSQIGWN
+504 R
-517 LLEKDLH
+517 
-524 KAIEYLD
+524 
-531 KAKNLGKDDAW
+531 DDVW
-542 INMQYGFAYSKL
+542 INRQFGFAYSQL
-554 GEYEKAISYFKK
+554 GEYEKAISSFKK
-566 ARKLGENDSWLL
+566 ARELGANDSWLL

-590 IEEAINVFKEEIEIT
+590 IEEAINIFKEEIEIT

-627 AKKYFENV
+627 AREYFKNV
-635 DKYLASSLEKDEKL
+635 DEYLASFLEKDEEL
-649 KKDYNIVLNLINSV
+649 KKDYNTVKELINSNI
-663 TYIN
+663 YFN

>member
-1 MKNNLIELLNNL
+1 MEEKKLENNIIEVLNNL
-13 HKEGKHQEIID
+13 HKDEKHQEIID
-24 EIEALSSEEK
+24 KIEAFPSEEM
-34 NSEIIGILARAYNNV
+34 NLEIIGILARAYNNV
-49 ENYEKALEL
+49 DNYEKALEL
-58 LKSIEDTEKNTNVWN
+58 LKSIEEYGKNTNVWN

-85 YLEEAKKH
+85 YLEAKKH

-98 ELNPTDSDSH
+98 EIDSSDSDSH

-127 QIIKY
+127 KIIEY
-132 LNKSIECANIYSKL
+132 LNKSIEYANIYSKL

-335 EFAYAYYY
+335 EFA
-343 LGEYEKSYD
+343 
-352 YLIIVKNLG
+352 
-361 RDDLT
+361 
-366 LKLMFGNTLSKMGK
+366 
-380 YEESLE
+380 LE
-386 YYLELLKNGKYKND
+386 YYLELLENDKYKND
-400 TTLNCQIGWN
+400 AILNCQIGWN

-425 KAEELG
+425 KAEKLG

-445 ARTGEIQEGINRLK
+445 AKTGEIQEGINRLK
-459 RALIMEEGITLNDKI
+459 RALIMEEGITSNDKI

-489 VDNALEYLYKAEKLG
+489 VENALKHLYIAKDLG
-504 RNDAWLNSQIGWN
+504 RDDAWLNSQIGWN
-517 LLEKDLH
+517 LLEEDL
-524 KAIEYLD
+524 KEALEYLN
-531 KAKNLGKDDAW
+531 KAKDLGKDDAW
-542 INMQYGFAYSKL
+542 INRQFGFAYSQL
-554 GEYEKAISYFKK
+554 GEYEKAISSFKK
-566 ARKLGENDSWLL
+566 ARELEASDSWLL
-578 YQLGLALKEYGN
+578 YQLGLTLKEYGN

-627 AKKYFENV
+627 AREYFKNV
-635 DKYLASSLEKDEKL
+635 DEYLASFLEKDEEL
-649 KKDYNIVLNLINSV
+649 KKDYNTVKELINSNI
-663 TYIN
+663 YFN

>member
-1 MKNNLIELLNNL
+1 MEEKKLENNIIEVLNNL
-13 HKEGKHQEIID
+13 HKKEKHQEIID
-24 EIEALSSEEK
+24 KIEALPSEEM
-34 NSEIIGILARAYNNV
+34 NPEIIGILARAYNNV
-49 ENYEKALEL
+49 DNYEKALEL
-58 LKSIEDTEKNTNVWN
+58 LKSIEEYGKDTNVWN
-73 YRIGYSYYYLDN
+73 YRIGYSYYYLDK
-85 YLEEAKKH
+85 YLEAKKH

-98 ELNPTDSDSH
+98 EIDPTDSDSH

-132 LNKSIECANIYSKL
+132 LNKSIEYANIYFKL

-209 TLENYMKSV
+209 ALENYMKSV

-227 NSEIAWTYF
+227 YSEIAWTYF
-236 SLGKFSEALEYIN
+236 SIEKFSEALEYIN

-283 LEDVVNRDEYNND
+283 LEDVVNRDEYKND

-386 YYLELLKNGKYKND
+386 YYLELLENDKYKND
-400 TTLNCQIGWN
+400 
-410 YGELEKPKEALKYLF
+410 AVKYLF
-425 KAEELG
+425 KAEKLG
-431 KDDRMINIDIGINL
+431 EDDRMINIDIGINL
-445 ARTGEIQEGINRLK
+445 AKMGEIQEGINRLK
-459 RALIMEEGITLNDKI
+459 RALIMEERITLNDKI

-489 VDNALEYLYKAEKLG
+489 VENALKHLYIAKDLG
-504 RNDAWLNSQIGWN
+504 RDDAWLNSQIGWN
-517 LLEKDLH
+517 LLEEDLKEALKYLN
-524 KAIEYLD
+524 KARD
-531 KAKNLGKDDAW
+531 LGKNDAW
-542 INMQYGFAYSKL
+542 INRQFGFAYSQL
-554 GEYEKAISYFKK
+554 GEYEKAISSFKK
-566 ARKLGENDSWLL
+566 VRELGANDSWLL

-627 AKKYFENV
+627 AKEYFENV
-635 DKYLASSLEKDEKL
+635 DKYLSSSLEKDEDL
-649 KKDYNIVLNLINSV
+649 KKDYNTVNELINSNI
-663 TYIN
+663 YFN

>member
-1 MKNNLIELLNNL
+1 MENNLIETLNIL

-24 EIEALSSEEK
+24 KIETLPSEEM
-34 NSEIIGILARAYNNV
+34 NPEIIGILARAYNNV
-49 ENYEKALEL
+49 DNYEKALEL
-58 LKSIEDTEKNTNVWN
+58 LKSIEEYGKNTNVWN

-85 YLEEAKKH
+85 YLEAKKH

-98 ELNPTDSDSH
+98 EIDSSDSDSH

-113 IYQELTDKEKDNSE
+113 IYQELTDKEKDNS
-127 QIIKY
+127 QKIIEY
-132 LNKSIECANIYSKL
+132 LNKSIEYANIYSKL

-236 SLGKFSEALEYIN
+236 SLGKFSEALEYIK

-322 ANELGRDDIWINT
+322 ADELGRDDIWINT

-352 YLIIVKNLG
+352 YLTIVKNLG

-366 LKLMFGNTLSKMGK
+366 LKLMFANTLSKMEK
-380 YEESLE
+380 YEEALE
-386 YYLELLKNGKYKND
+386 YYLELLENDKYKND
-400 TTLNCQIGWN
+400 AILNCQIGWN

-425 KAEELG
+425 KAEKLG

-445 ARTGEIQEGINRLK
+445 AKTGEIQEGINRLK
-459 RALIMEEGITLNDKI
+459 RALIMEEGITSNDKI

-489 VDNALEYLYKAEKLG
+489 VENALKHLYIAKDLG
-504 RNDAWLNSQIGWN
+504 R
-517 LLEKDLH
+517 
-524 KAIEYLD
+524 
-531 KAKNLGKDDAW
+531 DDAW
-542 INMQYGFAYSKL
+542 INRQFGFAYSQL
-554 GEYEKAISYFKK
+554 GEYEKAISSFKK
-566 ARKLGENDSWLL
+566 ARELGTNDSWLL

-590 IEEAINVFKEEIEIT
+590 IEEAINIFKEEIEIT

-627 AKKYFENV
+627 AREYFKNV
-635 DKYLASSLEKDEKL
+635 DEYLASFLEKDEEL
-649 KKDYNIVLNLINSV
+649 KKDYNTVKELINSNI
-663 TYIN
+663 YFN